1 VVELKGSASQLRSE
15 RGFGSCV
22 DEILGRLLSS
32 RTTTVSS
39 DINIDARARHGEVG
53 TTLSSLSQQTPMQ
66 NGVNL
71 SYNQINCLENV
82 HRLLRSQ
89 SGDSGAAAHAARS
102 SPADP
107 YSRPTRE
114 LLQQHDRKWEE
125 DCKDTWK
132 RRLSTTCKRHQ
143 SRSADTHGPPP
154 TKMAKKEN
162 VGIVGTR
169 VASDQVS
176 LIAQLQQQST
186 IALWN
191 NYVSALQ
198 GLLART
204 AAAPTERENR

>member
-1 VVELKGSASQLRSE
+1 VVELKGPASQLRD

-32 RTTTVSS
+32 SRTNTVSS
-39 DINIDARARHGEVG
+39 DISLDAGARHGEVG
-53 TTLSSLSQQTPMQ
+53 TTLSAPGQQAPPQ

-89 SGDSGAAAHAARS
+89 SSDSGASSQSSRS

-107 YSRPTRE
+107 YTRPTKE
-114 LLQQHDRKWEE
+114 LLQLHDRKWEE

-132 RRLSTTCKRHQ
+132 RRLSTKRPQ
-143 SRSADTHGPPP
+143 GRESHGPPP
-154 TKMAKKEN
+154 KVAKKEGCSG
-162 VGIVGTR
+162 VGIAGGTR
-169 VASDQVS
+169 VASDQVN

-204 AAAPTERENR
+204 AAVPREGENR